1 MSVNVGPQTELV
13 KQTDPLL
20 CPSIIPYVAEFGR
33 GASIHWWEYYLL
45 TYLFTRPTRHP
56 SDLKDRFGLSRRV
69 IDLDMWVGSCIP
81 YVQTGGVGG
90 GLGESSHP
98 VITHSGPGPSTAAR
112 EG

>member
-1 MSVNVGPQTELV
+1 MFPHLFPHPT
-13 KQTDPLL
+13 
-20 CPSIIPYVAEFGR
+20 
-33 GASIHWWEYYLL
+33 YLL

-90 GLGESSHP
+90 GLG
-98 VITHSGPGPSTAAR
+98 
-112 EG
+112 

>member
-1 MSVNVGPQTELV
+1 MQAMLQAEKMYGQQPDKKIKRLRREKHMEAFKDPGYRNRTSQLLTPIWLKWGSVPILE
-13 KQTDPLL
+13 
-20 CPSIIPYVAEFGR
+20 A
-33 GASIHWWEYYLL
+33 YLL

-90 GLGESSHP
+90 GLG
-98 VITHSGPGPSTAAR
+98 
-112 EG
+112 

>member
-1 MSVNVGPQTELV
+1 MAGFLIVCISAA
-13 KQTDPLL
+13 PLGRCSSL
-20 CPSIIPYVAEFGR
+20 PS
-33 GASIHWWEYYLL
+33 GAYLL

-90 GLGESSHP
+90 GLG
-98 VITHSGPGPSTAAR
+98 
-112 EG
+112 